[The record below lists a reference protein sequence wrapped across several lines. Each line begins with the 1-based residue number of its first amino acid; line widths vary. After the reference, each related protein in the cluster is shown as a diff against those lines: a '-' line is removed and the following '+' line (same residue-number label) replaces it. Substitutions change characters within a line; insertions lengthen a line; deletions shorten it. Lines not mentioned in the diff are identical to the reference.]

1 MFDYRI
7 RRNPNDRINIFDPKA
22 NVGLDA
28 NGVLLDAQEAV
39 QQRVA
44 ANNLRFTG
52 ARHNMKRSPAEVR
65 ILLALMLLLT
75 ALIGGRAN
83 AYTLLT
89 HEELIDLNWQK
100 SIVPLLL
107 SRYPNLTPAQLEE
120 ARAYAYGGCV
130 IQDMGYYPFGD
141 RAFSDLT
148 HYVRSGDFVVSLFRN
163 AHNADE
169 LAFAVG
175 ALAHY
180 VGDSIGHSEAT
191 NLSVPVEF
199 PRLRAKFGREV
210 SYAEGKHQH
219 VQTEFAFDI
228 DEIAHHRMAPVRFL
242 RHIGLKVPVKAIIS
256 TPYWHAA
263 ELLGQGRG
271 MLVPLENP
279 ARLRQPRS
287 GSWPTMMH
295 ARRCVNVP
303 TFMLGL

>member
-1 MFDYRI
+1 
-7 RRNPNDRINIFDPKA
+7 
-22 NVGLDA
+22 
-28 NGVLLDAQEAV
+28 
-39 QQRVA
+39 
-44 ANNLRFTG
+44 
-52 ARHNMKRSPAEVR
+52 
-65 ILLALMLLLT
+65 
-75 ALIGGRAN
+75 
-83 AYTLLT
+83 
-89 HEELIDLNWQK
+89 
-100 SIVPLLL
+100 VPLLM
-107 SRYPNLTPAQLEE
+107 SRYPNLTPAELDQ